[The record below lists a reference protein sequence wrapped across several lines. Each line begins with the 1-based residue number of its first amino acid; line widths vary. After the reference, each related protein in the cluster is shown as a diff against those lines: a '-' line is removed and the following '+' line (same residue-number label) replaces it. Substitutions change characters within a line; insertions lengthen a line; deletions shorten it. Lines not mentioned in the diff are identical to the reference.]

1 MFVLGNSA
9 RMRNIRVIFANFT
22 KNVTD
27 ILQTVYF
34 ITWFTIFNTISLDFT
49 LLGTLYVV

>member
-9 RMRNIRVIFANFT
+9 RMRKIRVIFANFA

-34 ITWFTIFNTISLDFT
+34 ITRFTIFNTIYFEFT